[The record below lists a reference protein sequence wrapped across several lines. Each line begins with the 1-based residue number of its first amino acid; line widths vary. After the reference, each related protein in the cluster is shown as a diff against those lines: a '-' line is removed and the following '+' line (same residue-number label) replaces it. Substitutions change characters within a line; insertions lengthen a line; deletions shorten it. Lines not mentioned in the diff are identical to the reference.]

1 MQPMRPA
8 IGSTLL
14 ALLLAVTAGAV
25 PIPQDPLADP
35 VPAYVGA
42 PAVPRRVRARSIP
55 QHPFMA
61 ANGASNI
68 HDDAYQSDTYT
79 AAGPL
84 GDAPVVTSTYQQ
96 AECASVTFDHQG
108 RLVTICVGV
117 EGPRLVRFDPVT
129 LELEAAFPL
138 PPRSNGSGNVF
149 SDFSGGG
156 YFYLD
161 QLDRVITPT
170 NTRQIWIVAETDDAT
185 GFAVERIHDLTTVVP
200 VGDAVISVLP
210 DWSGRLW
217 FATVQ
222 ARVGTIDP
230 TSGLVQVTTLDGEA
244 IGNSFAVD
252 DTGGVFIVSDHALY
266 RFDADADGA
275 PAVTWREVYDRGTR
289 LKPGQTNF
297 GSGTTPTLMGR
308 NWVAITDNAD
318 PFMQVVV
325 YWRRT
330 GVSRPRR
337 VCAVPVFASD
347 AGATENSLMGTHRSL
362 VVENNYGYSGLTSVM
377 NGATTE
383 PGVARVDVRATGC
396 RLRWTSPERVP
407 SVVSKLS
414 LATGLVYTYTKDPG
428 PNATDAWYL
437 TAIDF
442 QTGATVWKQ
451 LVGTGFGY
459 NNNFAPVSLGPDGT
473 AYVGVLAGLTA
484 TRDAP

>member
-1 MQPMRPA
+1 MRRPSVGPA
-8 IGSTLL
+8 LVGLVL
-14 ALLLAVTAGAV
+14 VATAGAV
-25 PIPQDPLADP
+25 PIPQDPQADP

-42 PAVPRRVRARSIP
+42 PAVPQRVRARRIP

-61 ANGASNI
+61 ANGTSNI
-68 HDDAYQSDTYT
+68 HDDGYQSDTYT
-79 AAGPL
+79 TAGPL
-84 GDAPVVTSTYQQ
+84 GRAPAVISTYQQ
-96 AECASVTFDHQG
+96 AECASVTFDREG
-108 RLVTICVGV
+108 RLLAICVGV
-117 EGPRLVRFDPVT
+117 EGPRLARFHPVT

-138 PPRSNGSGNVF
+138 PPRTNATGNVF

-161 QLDRVITPT
+161 HLDRVVTPT
-170 NTRQIWIVAETDDAT
+170 NTRQIWILAETDDAI
-185 GFAVERIHDLTTVVP
+185 GFAVERMHDLTGVVP
-200 VGDAVISVLP
+200 LGDSVISVLP

-217 FATVQ
+217 FATLQ

-230 TSGLVQVTTLDGEA
+230 DSGVVHVTTLAGEA

-266 RFDADADGA
+266 RFDASADGA

-308 NWVAITDNAD
+308 NWVAITDNHD
-318 PFMQVVV
+318 PYMQVVV
-325 YWRRT
+325 YWRRAR
-330 GVSRPRR
+330 VSRPRHLCS
-337 VCAVPVFASD
+337 VAVFGAD

-383 PGVARVDVRATGC
+383 PGLARIDVRASSC
-396 RLRWTSPERVP
+396 RLRWTSPDRVP

-414 LATGLVYTYTKDPG
+414 LASGLVYTYTKDPG
-428 PNATDAWYL
+428 PNTTDAWYL

-442 QTGATVWKQ
+442 HTGATVWKQ

-459 NNNFAPVSLGPDGT
+459 NNNFAPVTLGPDGT
-473 AYVGVLAGLTA
+473 AYVGALGGLTA
-484 TRDAP
+484 TRDGP

>member
-1 MQPMRPA
+1 MDRPA
-8 IGSTLL
+8 AGVL
-14 ALLLAVTAGAV
+14 AVLLLAATAGAV

-42 PAVPRRVRARSIP
+42 PAVPQRVRARRIP
-55 QHPFMA
+55 EHPFMA
-61 ANGASNI
+61 PNGVSNI
-68 HDDAYQSDTYT
+68 HDDGYQSDTYT

-84 GDAPVVTSTYQQ
+84 GRTPAVISTYQQ
-96 AECASVTFDHQG
+96 AECASVTFDRQG
-108 RLVTICVGV
+108 RLLTICVGV
-117 EGPRLVRFDPVT
+117 EGPRLARMDPVT
-129 LELEAAFPL
+129 LDIEAVLPL
-138 PPRSNGSGNVF
+138 PPRANGSPNVF

-161 QLDRVITPT
+161 HLDRVVTPT
-170 NTRQIWIVAETDDAT
+170 NTRQVWIIGQTDDVV
-185 GFAVERIHDLTTVVP
+185 GFAVERIHDLTGVVP
-200 VGDAVISVLP
+200 FGDGVISVLP

-222 ARVGTIDP
+222 GRVGTIHQD
-230 TSGLVQVTTLDGEA
+230 SGEIHVIALDGEA

-318 PFMQVVV
+318 PYMQVVV
-325 YWRRT
+325 YWRRARF
-330 GVSRPRR
+330 SRPRHLCS
-337 VCAVPVFASD
+337 VAVFGAQ

-383 PGVARVDVRATGC
+383 PGLARIDVRASGC

-414 LATGLVYTYTKDPG
+414 LATGLVYTYTKPADPSG
-428 PNATDAWYL
+428 NDAWYF
-437 TAIDF
+437 TALDYRKG
-442 QTGATVWKQ
+442 TTVYKR
-451 LVGTGFGY
+451 LAGTGLGF
-459 NNNFAPVSLGPDGT
+459 NNHYAPISLGPDGT
-473 AYVGVLAGLTA
+473 AYVGSLGGLVLL
-484 TRDAP
+484 RDR